1 MLAQRRW
8 IDTTTTYGGG
18 LACLLCGASC
28 APQRPKTISN
38 PSCIAM
44 KPPSGR
50 VVPCD
55 TTLSRRSFVDL
66 GWSCQGGRG
75 RPLFSGNPW
84 PGGRRSDERTRKA
97 DPGPGCARPLQS
109 VAWTPRDPR
118 GILAS
123 GYLPIALRLTDRLG
137 SSIALFCK
145 EITGLQPRSP
155 IAAVL
160 VSGFCGEIGA
170 MMFPKWTS
178 RRHILAATVLAPGPS
193 RAFAQPRIL
202 TARLSWLP

>member
-1 MLAQRRW
+1 MLAQSRC

-18 LACLLCGASC
+18 LACLLCRASC
-28 APQRPKTISN
+28 APERPKTIPN
-38 PSCIAM
+38 PSCFAM

-50 VVPCD
+50 VVPCA

-109 VAWTPRDPR
+109 VASTPRDPR

-123 GYLPIALRLTDRLG
+123 GYLPIALRQG
-137 SSIALFCK
+137 SFGFVNR
-145 EITGLQPRSP
+145 TFLQGDHWAS
-155 IAAVL
+155 AAFADCCSARV
-160 VSGFCGEIGA
+160 G
-170 MMFPKWTS
+170 
-178 RRHILAATVLAPGPS
+178 ILA
-193 RAFAQPRIL
+193 
-202 TARLSWLP
+202 